1 MYKFS
6 ILIFIINF
14 HQLIMSVSQNYSN
27 LIFNIFCSNIS
38 NFALYKNYIIIHLP
52 RDHAFS
58 TVASCI
64 IQNILNHLNVRVNRV
79 NFEVKQARESTLQ
92 TAAID
97 VKNIFQEKWTIHM
110 FIEINLHF
118 GCCFDWKFQQQTNQT
133 HCKIVSY
140 QWTDN
145 HRKNI

>member
-1 MYKFS
+1 
-6 ILIFIINF
+6 
-14 HQLIMSVSQNYSN
+14 MS
-27 LIFNIFCSNIS
+27 
-38 NFALYKNYIIIHLP
+38 

-79 NFEVKQARESTLQ
+79 NFEMKQTRESTLQ

-97 VKNIFQEKWTIHM
+97 VKNIFHEKWTIHM

-118 GCCFDWKFQQQTNQT
+118 G
-133 HCKIVSY
+133 
-140 QWTDN
+140 
-145 HRKNI
+145 